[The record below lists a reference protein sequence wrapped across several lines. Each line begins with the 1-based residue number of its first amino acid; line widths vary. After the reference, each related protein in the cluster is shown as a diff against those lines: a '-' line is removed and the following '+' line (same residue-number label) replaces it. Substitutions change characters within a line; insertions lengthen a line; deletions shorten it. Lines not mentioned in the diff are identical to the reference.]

1 VSAPVHPSLKL
12 YGVSVLATAAMRMW
26 RGWRIVVPVVV
37 VNAALQAI
45 LLMPELLPY
54 VSLPFIVVALLS
66 FVVLALAFGV
76 VAATMLQAV
85 GGPIDAGHTWAVL
98 RSRWLPL
105 LAWSFGLVVV
115 VTLGFALYVVPGWVI
130 LALTPYLLLAVID
143 GRPGPLIVNFRTVRA
158 RWGRW
163 LVTILTLG
171 VLCLILWLL
180 TLVVTF
186 FVGGPGGAF
195 IGWIVLGFVAGW
207 FTCAWAL
214 IYRSVNPVE

>member
-26 RGWRIVVPVVV
+26 RGLRIVVPVVV

-163 LVTILTLG
+163 LVTSLTLA

>member
-1 VSAPVHPSLKL
+1 MSAPVHPPSNL
-12 YGVSVLATAAMRMW
+12 YGFSVLATAAVRMW
-26 RGWRIVVPVVV
+26 RGWQIVVPVVV

-54 VSLPFIVVALLS
+54 LSLPFIVVALLS
-66 FVVLALAFGV
+66 FVVLALTFGV

-85 GGPIDAGHTWAVL
+85 EGPIDARRSWAVL
-98 RSRWLPL
+98 RSRWLAL
-105 LAWSFGLVVV
+105 LAWSFTLVVV

-130 LALTPYLLLAVID
+130 VALTPYLLLAVID
-143 GRPGPLIVNFRTVRA
+143 GRPRPLMVNFRTLRA

-163 LVTILTLG
+163 LFTILALG

-180 TLVVTF
+180 TLVLTF

-195 IGWIVLGFVAGW
+195 IGWIALGIVASWFV
-207 FTCAWAL
+207 CAWAL
-214 IYRSVNPVE
+214 IYRSVNRVE

>member
-1 VSAPVHPSLKL
+1 
-12 YGVSVLATAAMRMW
+12 MW
-26 RGWRIVVPVVV
+26 RGWQIVVPVVV

-54 VSLPFIVVALLS
+54 LSLPFIVVALLS
-66 FVVLALAFGV
+66 FVVLALTFGV

-85 GGPIDAGHTWAVL
+85 EGPIDARRSWAVL
-98 RSRWLPL
+98 RSRWLAL
-105 LAWSFGLVVV
+105 LAWSFTLVVV

-130 LALTPYLLLAVID
+130 VALTPYLLLAVID
-143 GRPGPLIVNFRTVRA
+143 GRPRPLIVNFRTVRA

-163 LVTILTLG
+163 LVTILALG

-186 FVGGPGGAF
+186 FVGGPGGAL

>member
-1 VSAPVHPSLKL
+1 MSAPVRPTTNL
-12 YGVSVLATAAMRMW
+12 YGFSVLATAAVRMW
-26 RGWRIVVPVVV
+26 RGWQIVVPVVV
-37 VNAALQAI
+37 MNAALQAF
-45 LLMPELLPY
+45 LLMPGLLPY
-54 VSLPFIVVALLS
+54 LSVPFVVVALFS
-66 FVVLALAFGV
+66 FVALALAFGA

-85 GGPIDAGHTWAVL
+85 EGPIDARFSWSAL
-98 RSRWLPL
+98 RFRWLPL

-143 GRPGPLIVNFRTVRA
+143 GQPGPLIVNFRTVRA

-163 LVTILTLG
+163 LVTILALG

-195 IGWIVLGFVAGW
+195 IGWSALGIVASWFV
-207 FTCAWAL
+207 CAWAL
-214 IYRSVNPVE
+214 IYRSVNPGE